1 MFVVIQTGGKQ
12 INVSYGQEI
21 FIEKI
26 AGKAKDKVIFDKI
39 LMIDQQFGKPFLKG
53 AEVHGEIIKQ
63 DKAKKIRVF
72 KYKPKKNSKTM
83 YGHRQ
88 PYTKVLITDILLA
101 GKSIVDKTKKLEPVI
116 KDEVKAKVTAEPA
129 VVVPTIEPTTV
140 KIKAETK
147 TKVITE
153 PEVVAPS
160 IKPTK
165 AKVIKEAADTT
176 ETDSNKTVVV
186 EGNIKTI
193 YDHKNMTV
201 KVINEDDD
209 KNTKK

>member
-21 FIEKI
+21 FVEKLV
-26 AGKAKDKVIFDKI
+26 GKAKDKIIFDKI

-101 GKSIVDKTKKLEPVI
+101 GKSLVDKKAKQSKSVI
-116 KDEVKAKVTAEPA
+116 KDEVKKEVISEVVTPIIKEPKSVVSKIKKELTKEKVVKAKSVVKDNIAEPDN
-129 VVVPTIEPTTV
+129 T
-140 KIKAETK
+140 
-147 TKVITE
+147 
-153 PEVVAPS
+153 
-160 IKPTK
+160 
-165 AKVIKEAADTT
+165 
-176 ETDSNKTVVV
+176 KTVVS
-186 EGNIKTI
+186 EGNLKTI
-193 YDHKNMTV
+193 FDHKNMTV
-201 KVINEDDD
+201 KVVKEDD
-209 KNTKK
+209 KNNKK

>member
-21 FIEKI
+21 FVEKLV
-26 AGKAKDKVIFDKI
+26 GKAKDKIIFDKI

-63 DKAKKIRVF
+63 DKSKKIRVF

-101 GKSIVDKTKKLEPVI
+101 GKSLVDKKAEQSKSVI
-116 KDEVKAKVTAEPA
+116 KDEVKKEVISKVVTPIIKEPKS
-129 VVVPTIEPTTV
+129 VVSKV
-140 KIKAETK
+140 KKELTKEKVVK
-147 TKVITE
+147 TKSVVKDNITE
-153 PEVVAPS
+153 PDN
-160 IKPTK
+160 T
-165 AKVIKEAADTT
+165 
-176 ETDSNKTVVV
+176 KTVVS
-186 EGNIKTI
+186 EGNLKTI
-193 YDHKNMTV
+193 FDHKNMTV
-201 KVINEDDD
+201 KDDD
-209 KNTKK
+209 ENNKK

>member
-21 FIEKI
+21 FVEKLV
-26 AGKAKDKVIFDKI
+26 GKVKDKVIFDKI

-88 PYTKVLITDILLA
+88 PYTKILITDILLA
-101 GKSIVDKTKKLEPVI
+101 GKSLVDKTKQLKPVI
-116 KDEVKAKVTAEPA
+116 KDELKKEVTAE
-129 VVVPTIEPTTV
+129 VVTPVTKEV
-140 KIKAETK
+140 KPLVNKAK
-147 TKVITE
+147 K
-153 PEVVAPS
+153 EV
-160 IKPTK
+160 TK
-165 AKVIKEAADTT
+165 AKTVKSKSNVT
-176 ETDSNKTVVV
+176 ENITESDNSKTVVS
-186 EGNIKTI
+186 EGNVKTI
-193 YDHKNMTV
+193 FDHKNMTV
-201 KVINEDDD
+201 KVIKEKDE
-209 KNTKK
+209 KNNKK

>member
-21 FIEKI
+21 FVEKLV
-26 AGKAKDKVIFDKI
+26 GKAKDKIIFDKI

-63 DKAKKIRVF
+63 DKSKKIRVF

-101 GKSIVDKTKKLEPVI
+101 GKSLVDKKAEQSKQVI
-116 KDEVKAKVTAEPA
+116 KDEVKKEVISKVVTPIIKEPKS
-129 VVVPTIEPTTV
+129 VVSKV
-140 KIKAETK
+140 KKELTKEKVVK
-147 TKVITE
+147 TKSVVKDNITE
-153 PEVVAPS
+153 PDN
-160 IKPTK
+160 I
-165 AKVIKEAADTT
+165 
-176 ETDSNKTVVV
+176 KTVVS
-186 EGNIKTI
+186 EGNLKTI
-193 YDHKNMTV
+193 FDHKNMTV
-201 KVINEDDD
+201 KVVKEDDE
-209 KNTKK
+209 NNKK

>member
-21 FIEKI
+21 FVEKLV
-26 AGKAKDKVIFDKI
+26 GKAKDKIIFDKI

-63 DKAKKIRVF
+63 DKSKKIRVF

-101 GKSIVDKTKKLEPVI
+101 GKSLVDKKAEQSKPVI
-116 KDEVKAKVTAEPA
+116 KDEVKKEVISEVVTPIIKEPKSVVSKVKKELTKEK
-129 VVVPTIEPTTV
+129 VV
-140 KIKAETK
+140 K
-147 TKVITE
+147 TKSVVKDNITE
-153 PEVVAPS
+153 PDN
-160 IKPTK
+160 T
-165 AKVIKEAADTT
+165 
-176 ETDSNKTVVV
+176 KTVVS
-186 EGNIKTI
+186 EGNLKTI
-193 YDHKNMTV
+193 FDHKNMTV
-201 KVINEDDD
+201 KVVKDDD
-209 KNTKK
+209 ENNKK

>member
-21 FIEKI
+21 FVEKLV
-26 AGKAKDKVIFDKI
+26 GKAKDKIIFDKI

-63 DKAKKIRVF
+63 DKSKKIRVF

-101 GKSIVDKTKKLEPVI
+101 GKSIVDKKAEQSKPVI
-116 KDEVKAKVTAEPA
+116 KDEVKKEVISEVVTPIIKEPKSVVSKVKKELTKEK
-129 VVVPTIEPTTV
+129 VV
-140 KIKAETK
+140 K
-147 TKVITE
+147 TKSVVKDNITE
-153 PEVVAPS
+153 PDN
-160 IKPTK
+160 T
-165 AKVIKEAADTT
+165 
-176 ETDSNKTVVV
+176 KTVVS
-186 EGNIKTI
+186 EGNLKTI
-193 YDHKNMTV
+193 FDHKNMTV
-201 KVINEDDD
+201 KVVKEDDE
-209 KNTKK
+209 NNKK

>member
-21 FIEKI
+21 FVEKLV
-26 AGKAKDKVIFDKI
+26 GKAKDKIIFDKI

-63 DKAKKIRVF
+63 DKSKKIRVF

-101 GKSIVDKTKKLEPVI
+101 GKSLVDKKAEQSKPVI
-116 KDEVKAKVTAEPA
+116 KDEVKKEVISKVVTPIIKEPKS
-129 VVVPTIEPTTV
+129 VVSKV
-140 KIKAETK
+140 KKELTKEKVVK
-147 TKVITE
+147 TKSVVKDNITE
-153 PEVVAPS
+153 PDN
-160 IKPTK
+160 T
-165 AKVIKEAADTT
+165 
-176 ETDSNKTVVV
+176 KTVVS
-186 EGNIKTI
+186 EGNLKTI
-193 YDHKNMTV
+193 FDHKNMTV
-201 KVINEDDD
+201 KVVKEDDE
-209 KNTKK
+209 NNKK

>member
-21 FIEKI
+21 FVEKLV
-26 AGKAKDKVIFDKI
+26 GQTKDKVIFDKI

-88 PYTKVLITDILLA
+88 PYTKILITDILLA
-101 GKSIVDKTKKLEPVI
+101 GKSLVDKIEKPKSVI
-116 KDEVKAKVTAEPA
+116 KADLNKEVTAEVVTPVVKEAKPVVKSKNEKVNKA
-129 VVVPTIEPTTV
+129 VTKATTV
-140 KIKAETK
+140 NS
-147 TKVITE
+147 KVNITE
-153 PEVVAPS
+153 DMLES
-160 IKPTK
+160 
-165 AKVIKEAADTT
+165 DN
-176 ETDSNKTVVV
+176 SKTVIS
-186 EGNIKTI
+186 EGNVKTI
-193 YDHKNMTV
+193 FDHKNMTV
-201 KVINEDDD
+201 KVIKEDD
-209 KNTKK
+209 KNNNKK

>member
-21 FIEKI
+21 FVEKLV
-26 AGKAKDKVIFDKI
+26 GKAKDKIIFDKI

-63 DKAKKIRVF
+63 DKSKKIRVF

-101 GKSIVDKTKKLEPVI
+101 GKSLVDKKAEQSKPVI
-116 KDEVKAKVTAEPA
+116 KDELIKEVISKVVTPIIKEPKSVVSKVKKELTKEKV
-129 VVVPTIEPTTV
+129 V
-140 KIKAETK
+140 K
-147 TKVITE
+147 TKSVVKDNITE
-153 PEVVAPS
+153 PDN
-160 IKPTK
+160 T
-165 AKVIKEAADTT
+165 
-176 ETDSNKTVVV
+176 KTVVS
-186 EGNIKTI
+186 EGNLKTI
-193 YDHKNMTV
+193 FDHKNMTV
-201 KVINEDDD
+201 KVVKEDDE
-209 KNTKK
+209 NNKK

>member
-21 FIEKI
+21 FVEKLV
-26 AGKAKDKVIFDKI
+26 GKAKDKIIFDKI

-63 DKAKKIRVF
+63 DKSKKIRVF

-101 GKSIVDKTKKLEPVI
+101 GKSLVDKKAEQSKPVI
-116 KDEVKAKVTAEPA
+116 KDEVKKEVISKVVTP
-129 VVVPTIEPTTV
+129 I
-140 KIKAETK
+140 I
-147 TKVITE
+147 
-153 PEVVAPS
+153 
-160 IKPTK
+160 
-165 AKVIKEAADTT
+165 
-176 ETDSNKTVVV
+176 
-186 EGNIKTI
+186 
-193 YDHKNMTV
+193 
-201 KVINEDDD
+201 
-209 KNTKK
+209 

>member
-21 FIEKI
+21 FVEKLV
-26 AGKAKDKVIFDKI
+26 GKAKDKIIFDKI

-63 DKAKKIRVF
+63 DKSKKIRVF

-101 GKSIVDKTKKLEPVI
+101 GKSLVDKKAEQSKPVI
-116 KDEVKAKVTAEPA
+116 KDEVKKEVISEVVTPNIKEPKSVVSKVKKELTKEK
-129 VVVPTIEPTTV
+129 VV
-140 KIKAETK
+140 K
-147 TKVITE
+147 TKSVVKDNITE
-153 PEVVAPS
+153 PDN
-160 IKPTK
+160 T
-165 AKVIKEAADTT
+165 
-176 ETDSNKTVVV
+176 KTVVS
-186 EGNIKTI
+186 EGNLKTI
-193 YDHKNMTV
+193 FDHKNMTV
-201 KVINEDDD
+201 KVVKEDDE
-209 KNTKK
+209 NNKK

>member
-21 FIEKI
+21 FVEKLV
-26 AGKAKDKVIFDKI
+26 GKAKDKVIFDKI

-88 PYTKVLITDILLA
+88 PYTKILITDILLA
-101 GKSIVDKTKKLEPVI
+101 GKSLVDKTKQPKAEF
-116 KDEVKAKVTAEPA
+116 KDELKKEVTAE
-129 VVVPTIEPTTV
+129 VVTPVINKV
-140 KIKAETK
+140 KSVVNKTKKAETK
-147 TKVITE
+147 AKTVKSKSNVTE
-153 PEVVAPS
+153 N
-160 IKPTK
+160 T
-165 AKVIKEAADTT
+165 
-176 ETDSNKTVVV
+176 TDSDNSKTVVSENNV
-186 EGNIKTI
+186 KTI
-193 YDHKNMTV
+193 FDHKNMTV
-201 KVINEDDD
+201 KVIKENDE
-209 KNTKK
+209 KNNKK

>member
-21 FIEKI
+21 FVEKLV
-26 AGKAKDKVIFDKI
+26 GKAKDKIIFDKI

-63 DKAKKIRVF
+63 DKSKKIRVF

-101 GKSIVDKTKKLEPVI
+101 GKSLVDKKTEQSKSVI
-116 KDEVKAKVTAEPA
+116 KDEVKKEVISEVVTPIIKEPKSVVSKVKKELTKEK
-129 VVVPTIEPTTV
+129 VV
-140 KIKAETK
+140 K
-147 TKVITE
+147 TKSVVKDNITE
-153 PEVVAPS
+153 PDN
-160 IKPTK
+160 T
-165 AKVIKEAADTT
+165 
-176 ETDSNKTVVV
+176 KTVVS
-186 EGNIKTI
+186 EGNLKTI
-193 YDHKNMTV
+193 FDHKNMTV
-201 KVINEDDD
+201 KVVKEDDE
-209 KNTKK
+209 NNKK

>member
-21 FIEKI
+21 FVEKLV
-26 AGKAKDKVIFDKI
+26 GKTKDKVIFDKI

-88 PYTKVLITDILLA
+88 PYTKILITDILLA
-101 GKSIVDKTKKLEPVI
+101 GKSLVDKTKQPKAEI
-116 KDEVKAKVTAEPA
+116 KDELKKEVTAE
-129 VVVPTIEPTTV
+129 VVTPVINKV
-140 KIKAETK
+140 KSVVNK
-147 TKVITE
+147 TKKVE
-153 PEVVAPS
+153 
-160 IKPTK
+160 TK
-165 AKVIKEAADTT
+165 AKAVKSKSNVT
-176 ETDSNKTVVV
+176 ENITDSDNLKTVVSENNV
-186 EGNIKTI
+186 KTI
-193 YDHKNMTV
+193 FNHKNMTV
-201 KVINEDDD
+201 KVIKENDE
-209 KNTKK
+209 KNNKK

>member
-21 FIEKI
+21 FVEKLV
-26 AGKAKDKVIFDKI
+26 GKAKDKIIFDKI

-88 PYTKVLITDILLA
+88 PYTKILITDILLA
-101 GKSIVDKTKKLEPVI
+101 GKSLVDKTKQPKAEI
-116 KDEVKAKVTAEPA
+116 KDELKKEVTAE
-129 VVVPTIEPTTV
+129 VVTPVINEVTSVVNKT
-140 KIKAETK
+140 KKAETK
-147 TKVITE
+147 
-153 PEVVAPS
+153 
-160 IKPTK
+160 
-165 AKVIKEAADTT
+165 AKVVKSKSNVT
-176 ETDSNKTVVV
+176 ENITDSDNAKTVVS
-186 EGNIKTI
+186 EGNVKTI
-193 YDHKNMTV
+193 FDHKNMTV
-201 KVINEDDD
+201 KVIKENDE
-209 KNTKK
+209 KNNKK

>member
-21 FIEKI
+21 FVEKLV
-26 AGKAKDKVIFDKI
+26 GKAKDKIIFDKI

-63 DKAKKIRVF
+63 DKSKKIRVF

-101 GKSIVDKTKKLEPVI
+101 GKSLVDKKAEQSKPVI
-116 KDEVKAKVTAEPA
+116 KDEVKKEVISEVVTPIIKEPKSVVSKVKKELTKEK
-129 VVVPTIEPTTV
+129 VV
-140 KIKAETK
+140 K
-147 TKVITE
+147 TKSVVKDNITE
-153 PEVVAPS
+153 PDN
-160 IKPTK
+160 T
-165 AKVIKEAADTT
+165 
-176 ETDSNKTVVV
+176 KTVVS
-186 EGNIKTI
+186 EGNLKTI
-193 YDHKNMTV
+193 FDHKNMTV
-201 KVINEDDD
+201 KIVKEDDE
-209 KNTKK
+209 NNKK

>member
-21 FIEKI
+21 FVEKLV
-26 AGKAKDKVIFDKI
+26 GKAKDKIIFDKI

-63 DKAKKIRVF
+63 DKSKKIRVF

-101 GKSIVDKTKKLEPVI
+101 GKSLVDKKAEQSKQVI
-116 KDEVKAKVTAEPA
+116 KDEVKKEVISKVVTPIIKESKS
-129 VVVPTIEPTTV
+129 VVSKV
-140 KIKAETK
+140 KKELTKEKVVK
-147 TKVITE
+147 TKSVVKDNITE
-153 PEVVAPS
+153 PDN
-160 IKPTK
+160 T
-165 AKVIKEAADTT
+165 
-176 ETDSNKTVVV
+176 KTVVS
-186 EGNIKTI
+186 EGNLKTI
-193 YDHKNMTV
+193 FDHKNMTV
-201 KVINEDDD
+201 KVVKEDDE
-209 KNTKK
+209 NNKK

>member
-21 FIEKI
+21 FVEKLV
-26 AGKAKDKVIFDKI
+26 GKAKDKIIFDKI

-63 DKAKKIRVF
+63 DKSKKIRVF

-101 GKSIVDKTKKLEPVI
+101 GKSLVDKKAEQSKPVI
-116 KDEVKAKVTAEPA
+116 KDEVKKEVISEVVTPIIKEPKSVLSKVKKELTKEK
-129 VVVPTIEPTTV
+129 VV
-140 KIKAETK
+140 K
-147 TKVITE
+147 TKSVVKDNITE
-153 PEVVAPS
+153 P
-160 IKPTK
+160 
-165 AKVIKEAADTT
+165 
-176 ETDSNKTVVV
+176 DSTKTVVS
-186 EGNIKTI
+186 EGNLKTI
-193 YDHKNMTV
+193 FDHKNMTV
-201 KVINEDDD
+201 KVVKEDDE
-209 KNTKK
+209 NNKK

>member
-21 FIEKI
+21 FVEKLV
-26 AGKAKDKVIFDKI
+26 GKAKDKIIFDKI

-63 DKAKKIRVF
+63 DKSKKIRVF

-101 GKSIVDKTKKLEPVI
+101 GKSLVDKKAEQSKPVI
-116 KDEVKAKVTAEPA
+116 KDEVKKEVISEVVTPIIKEPKSVVSKVKKELTKEK
-129 VVVPTIEPTTV
+129 VV
-140 KIKAETK
+140 K
-147 TKVITE
+147 TKSVVKDNITE
-153 PEVVAPS
+153 PDN
-160 IKPTK
+160 T
-165 AKVIKEAADTT
+165 
-176 ETDSNKTVVV
+176 KTVVS
-186 EGNIKTI
+186 EGNLKTI
-193 YDHKNMTV
+193 FDHKNMTV
-201 KVINEDDD
+201 KVVKEDDE
-209 KNTKK
+209 NNKK

>member
-21 FIEKI
+21 FVEKLT
-26 AGKAKDKVIFDKI
+26 GQAKDKVIFDKI

-88 PYTKVLITDILLA
+88 PYTKILITDILLA
-101 GKSIVDKTKKLEPVI
+101 GKSLVDKTKKLESVI
-116 KDEVKAKVTAEPA
+116 KNEELKPEVTSEVIIPVFSEPKSVVSKVTKEKLVKVKSTAKKDI
-129 VVVPTIEPTTV
+129 IEP
-140 KIKAETK
+140 
-147 TKVITE
+147 
-153 PEVVAPS
+153 
-160 IKPTK
+160 
-165 AKVIKEAADTT
+165 DN
-176 ETDSNKTVVV
+176 NKSVVV
-186 EGNIKTI
+186 EGNVKTI
-193 YDHKNMTV
+193 FDHKNMTV
-201 KVINEDDD
+201 KVIKEDDE
-209 KNTKK
+209 KENKK